1 MRRSTLTVTLLFLS
15 LTAPGCKKSAPAAA
29 PQSTPPGGAQAAPA
43 APDRAAARAANVL
56 GMKAY
61 KAKDYAAAGEKFKS
75 AIAADPGFPL
85 PHYNLACVAALTGDK
100 DTARGQLEWLAR
112 STEPQARRTLIKA
125 SRDPDMK
132 ALADD
137 PQAQKILQWAGVFP
151 GYRALALDGDAADGD
166 AKRLAKAGGGHG
178 DECDGDASAF
188 VVTRLLK
195 GELAPDRP
203 GLETLLVSLADGP
216 AVFDAGGKLVATG
229 DKLDGEC
236 VGSQAGLHHVSLGQV
251 VPDDEPELVVHYAS
265 GGRANFSEQIDIVK
279 RRADKLVTI
288 LSAVIETYE
297 RVEGDSPGAGED
309 EEYNDRSESGSLTL
323 EPDATIR
330 YRAPGKKQA
339 KTLRW
344 DPGAFKYQ

>member
-1 MRRSTLTVTLLFLS
+1 MRRSTLTLTVLSLS
-15 LTAPGCKKSAPAAA
+15 LTALGCKKSAPAA
-29 PQSTPPGGAQAAPA
+29 PQSAPTVVQAAPA

-100 DTARGQLEWLAR
+100 DAARAQLEWLAT

-166 AKRLAKAGGGHG
+166 ARRLAKAAGGHG
-178 DECDGDASAF
+178 DECDGDSSAF

-195 GELAPDRP
+195 GELAPERP

-216 AVFDAGGKLVATG
+216 AIFDAGGKLVATG

-236 VGSQAGLHHVSLGQV
+236 MGSQAGLHHVSLGQV

-265 GGRANFSEQIDIVK
+265 GGRASFSEQIDIVK

-288 LSAVIETYE
+288 LSAVIETYD
-297 RVEGDSPGAGED
+297 RTAGDSPGRGED
-309 EEYNDRSESGSLTL
+309 EEFNDRSESGSLTL

-330 YRAPGKKQA
+330 YREPGKKQP
-339 KTLRW
+339 KILRW
-344 DPGAFKYQ
+344 DPVAFKYQ